1 MQSREK
7 IFLNEV
13 AKVLLFS
20 HLFPSLSNDTL
31 NTFFCITL
39 NEAGDAYFQKTK
51 SNQSFLFHFMVSL
64 REILP

>member
-1 MQSREK
+1 MQSRDK
-7 IFLNEV
+7 IFLNED
-13 AKVLLFS
+13 AKVLFFS
-20 HLFPSLSNDTL
+20 HIISATFKWSL

-51 SNQSFLFHFMVSL
+51 SNRSVPFHFMVSL